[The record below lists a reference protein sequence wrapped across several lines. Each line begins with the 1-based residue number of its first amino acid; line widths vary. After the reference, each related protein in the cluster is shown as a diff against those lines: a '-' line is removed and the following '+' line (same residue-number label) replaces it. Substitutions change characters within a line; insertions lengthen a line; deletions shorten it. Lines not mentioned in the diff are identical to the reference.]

1 MKIAVL
7 FALIVVSAVQ
17 LCSAQTVS
25 TTDSSSWIPKELK
38 NELLY
43 LEKYS
48 EISTEESVEIIK
60 YAGGSESRDEY
71 LENIYLYNLVWRRK
85 INSGIQAVID
95 NYELSNLSVSTT
107 RDIRENLNNNI
118 RFILKAEYSSKEL
131 VKGKSYSPRFYIY
144 DQRED
149 IRYLSYPSLE
159 AFLKSYKSFNWYADN
174 RITAETT
181 QETID
186 DYIERNIPNERKPLM
201 SKSTRTTILGSMV
214 FVGVMILGYIAENS

>member
-7 FALIVVSAVQ
+7 FALIAVSAVK
-17 LCSAQTVS
+17 LCSAQTV
-25 TTDSSSWIPKELK
+25 SSSWIPKELK

-60 YAGGSESRDEY
+60 YAGGGSESRDEY

-95 NYELSNLSVSTT
+95 KYELSTLSVSTT

-118 RFILKAEYSSKEL
+118 RFILKAEYSSEEL

-144 DQRED
+144 DQQDD

-159 AFLKSYKSFNWYADN
+159 AFLKSYKSYNWYADN
-174 RITAETT
+174 RITAETS

-214 FVGVMILGYIAENS
+214 FVGLAILGYIAENS